1 LHFRRKFL
9 WIALLVVVL
18 LLVVS
23 HPLWLRG
30 LGHFLIKSDGP
41 ARAEA
46 AVVLA
51 GDPSGDRIRTA
62 VRLLREGFVPLIIVS
77 GPCCV
82 YGKNEGDLA
91 VELAVREGANPE
103 WFAVVPMIA
112 HSTRE
117 EAVYVI
123 NFLRNRGIS
132 DFLLVTSDH
141 HTRRAGSVYREAT
154 DDLRFRVVAAPDRK
168 FQADRWWFSREGQK
182 VFLMQ
187 WERTI
192 GSWLGL

>member
-1 LHFRRKFL
+1 MHFGRKFL
-9 WIALLVVVL
+9 WIILLIVAVLLVAFH
-18 LLVVS
+18 S
-23 HPLWLRG
+23 LWLGG
-30 LGHFLIKSDGP
+30 LGRFLIKADGP
-41 ARAEA
+41 DRAEA

-51 GDPSGDRIRTA
+51 GDYSGDRIRTA
-62 VRLLREGFVPLIIVS
+62 VRLVQDGFVPLVIVS
-77 GPCCV
+77 GPCCM

-91 VELAVREGANPE
+91 VELAVREGARPD
-103 WFAVVPMIA
+103 WFVVLPMVA

-117 EAVYVI
+117 EAVHVLK
-123 NFLRNRGIS
+123 FLKARGIT

-154 DDLRFRVVAAPDRK
+154 RDLRFRVVAAPDRK
-168 FQADRWWFSREGQK
+168 FQADRWWLSREGQK
-182 VFLMQ
+182 VFLTQ

>member
-1 LHFRRKFL
+1 LHFRKQFL
-9 WIALLVVVL
+9 WITLLIAIVL
-18 LLVVS
+18 LAVF
-23 HPLWLRG
+23 HPFFLRG
-30 LGHFLIKSDGP
+30 LGRFLIK
-41 ARAEA
+41 AEQPDHAQA

-51 GDPSGDRIRTA
+51 GDASGDRIRTA
-62 VRLLREGFVPLIIVS
+62 VRLVQGGFVPLVIVS

-91 VELAVREGANPE
+91 VELAVREGARPD
-103 WFAVVPMIA
+103 WFVVLPMVA

-117 EAVYVI
+117 EAVYVLE
-123 NFLRNRGIS
+123 FLKARGIT

-154 DDLRFRVVAAPDRK
+154 RDLRFRVVAAPDRK
-168 FQADRWWFSREGQK
+168 FQADRWWLSREGQK
-182 VFLMQ
+182 VFLTQ

>member
-1 LHFRRKFL
+1 MHSGRKIL
-9 WIALLVVVL
+9 WIALVIVLVL
-18 LLVVS
+18 LVS
-23 HPLWLRG
+23 FHSAWLGG
-30 LGHFLIKSDGP
+30 LGRFLIKAEPPD
-41 ARAEA
+41 RAQA

-62 VRLLREGFVPLIIVS
+62 VRLVQAGFVPLIIVS
-77 GPCCV
+77 GPCCF

-91 VELAVREGANPE
+91 VELAVREGARPE
-103 WFAVVPMIA
+103 WFVVVPMRA

-117 EAVYVI
+117 EAVHVR
-123 NFLRNRGIS
+123 NFLRERGIS
-132 DFLLVTSDH
+132 DILLVTSDH
-141 HTRRAGSVYREAT
+141 HTRRAGSVYREAG
-154 DDLRFRVVAAPDRK
+154 DLRFRVVAAPDRK
-168 FQADRWWFSREGQK
+168 FQADRWWRSREGQK